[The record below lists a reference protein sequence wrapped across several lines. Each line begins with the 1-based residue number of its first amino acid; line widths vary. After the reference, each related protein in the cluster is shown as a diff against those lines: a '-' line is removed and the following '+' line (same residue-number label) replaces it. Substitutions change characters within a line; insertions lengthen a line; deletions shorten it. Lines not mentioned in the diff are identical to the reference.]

1 VLKQRRP
8 SLRTLEFPGSVMTH
22 VAMRSDMRPFSDVR
36 VRQAIAL
43 AIDRKGLID
52 SVLEG
57 EGALNGPLRAFLRDW
72 ALPIDKLGEGAKYYQ
87 HNPAEARRLLAAA
100 GYANG
105 FPTSVCFTTYG
116 STLLIDTMQLV
127 LKQLKDVGIDAKL
140 DQKEYGA
147 YVATCVIGK
156 FDAMLLG
163 PYTTF
168 LEPHSELSAKY
179 HPDQPKNQGHIND
192 PVVNDLMHRQARTFD
207 LAKRR
212 ELIHDIQRHL
222 AKQQYYVEL
231 PSDRTIGVWD
241 GVLKNYA
248 PNYGNDYGGRLQ
260 VAWLER

>member
-1 VLKQRRP
+1 MLKQRRP
-8 SLRTLEFPGSVMTH
+8 SLRTLEFPSSVMTH

-116 STLLIDTMQLV
+116 STL
-127 LKQLKDVGIDAKL
+127 
-140 DQKEYGA
+140 
-147 YVATCVIGK
+147 
-156 FDAMLLG
+156 
-163 PYTTF
+163 
-168 LEPHSELSAKY
+168 HSELYVKY

>member
-1 VLKQRRP
+1 
-8 SLRTLEFPGSVMTH
+8 
-22 VAMRSDMRPFSDVR
+22 
-36 VRQAIAL
+36 
-43 AIDRKGLID
+43 
-52 SVLEG
+52 
-57 EGALNGPLRAFLRDW
+57 
-72 ALPIDKLGEGAKYYQ
+72 
-87 HNPAEARRLLAAA
+87 
-100 GYANG
+100 
-105 FPTSVCFTTYG
+105 
-116 STLLIDTMQLV
+116 
-127 LKQLKDVGIDAKL
+127 
-140 DQKEYGA
+140 
-147 YVATCVIGK
+147 
-156 FDAMLLG
+156 MLLG

-168 LEPHSELSAKY
+168 LEPHSELYAKY